1 MVQAGLI
8 VKREAGEARGIMARE
23 MILVVE
29 DDEDI
34 QELIRYNLAQAG
46 YRVTVAGTGE
56 DGLKAARA
64 KTPDL
69 ILLDIMLPGMDGLE
83 VCRILAA
90 QDATRHIPVIMLT
103 AKGEEADVVT
113 GLQMG
118 ADDYI
123 TKPYSPRVLLARIK
137 VVLRRQSRDADDAEQ
152 PLKAGEIHI
161 HPGRREVRVKG
172 KLVELTFTE
181 FGILHFLARHPGW
194 VYTREQI
201 VDTVH
206 GTDYPVTDRSI
217 DVQMVNLRRKLGAA
231 GDAIETVRGVGYRF
245 KE

>member
-1 MVQAGLI
+1 MV
-8 VKREAGEARGIMARE
+8 REL
-23 MILVVE
+23 ILVIE

-46 YRVTVAGTGE
+46 YRAVVAGSGE
-56 DGLKAARA
+56 EGVKVAHA

-83 VCRILAA
+83 VCRTLSA
-90 QDATRHIPVIMLT
+90 QEDTRQIPIIMLT
-103 AKGEEADVVT
+103 AKGEETDIVT

-123 TKPYSPRVLLARIK
+123 TKPFSPRVLLARIK
-137 VVLRRQSRDADDAEQ
+137 VVLRRQGRDVDNVEQ
-152 PLKAGEIHI
+152 VLKIGEIHI

-201 VDTVH
+201 VDAVH
-206 GTDYPVTDRSI
+206 GEDYPVTDRSI
-217 DVQMVNLRRKLGAA
+217 DVQMVSLRRKLGATE
-231 GDAIETVRGVGYRF
+231 DSLETVRGVGYRF
-245 KE
+245 RE

>member
-1 MVQAGLI
+1 
-8 VKREAGEARGIMARE
+8 MARE
-23 MILVVE
+23 TVLVVE

-46 YRVTVAGTGE
+46 YRVTVTGSGE

-64 KTPDL
+64 NPPNL
-69 ILLDIMLPGMDGLE
+69 ILLDIMLPGLDGLE
-83 VCRILAA
+83 VCRLLAA
-90 QDATRHIPVIMLT
+90 QETTRAIPVIMLT
-103 AKGEEADVVT
+103 AKGEEADIIT

-123 TKPYSPRVLLARIK
+123 TKPFSPRVLLARIK
-137 VVLRRQSRDADDAEQ
+137 VVLRRQGRDADEGGEQ
-152 PLKAGEIHI
+152 PLKVGEIHI

-201 VDTVH
+201 VDAVH
-206 GTDYPVTDRSI
+206 GEDYPVTDRSI
-217 DVQMVNLRRKLGAA
+217 DVQMVSLRRKLGSA
-231 GDAIETVRGVGYRF
+231 GDGLETVRGVGYRF

>member
-1 MVQAGLI
+1 MV
-8 VKREAGEARGIMARE
+8 REL
-23 MILVVE
+23 ILVVE

-34 QELIRYNLAQAG
+34 QELIRYNLIQAG
-46 YRVTVAGTGE
+46 YRVVVAGSGE
-56 DGLKAARA
+56 EGVKIAHA

-83 VCRILAA
+83 VCRTLSA
-90 QDATRHIPVIMLT
+90 QENTRQIPIIMLT
-103 AKGEEADVVT
+103 AKGEETDIVT

-123 TKPYSPRVLLARIK
+123 TKPFSPRVLLARIK
-137 VVLRRQSRDADDAEQ
+137 VVLRRQGRDVDNAEQ
-152 PLKAGEIHI
+152 ALKIGEIHI
-161 HPGRREVRVKG
+161 HPGRREVRVKD

-201 VDTVH
+201 VDAVH
-206 GTDYPVTDRSI
+206 GEDYPVTDRSI
-217 DVQMVNLRRKLGAA
+217 DVQMVSLRRKLGSA
-231 GDAIETVRGVGYRF
+231 GDNLETVRGVGYRF

>member
-1 MVQAGLI
+1 MT
-8 VKREAGEARGIMARE
+8 ERGIMARE
-23 MILVVE
+23 LILVVE

-46 YRVTVAGTGE
+46 YRVAVADSGE
-56 DGLKAARA
+56 EGIKIART
-64 KTPDL
+64 KSPDL
-69 ILLDIMLPGMDGLE
+69 VLLDIMLPGMDGLE
-83 VCRILAA
+83 VCRTLSA
-90 QDATRHIPVIMLT
+90 QDDTRQIPIIMLT

-123 TKPYSPRVLLARIK
+123 TKPFSPRVLLARIK
-137 VVLRRQSRDADDAEQ
+137 VVLRRQSREMENAEQ
-152 PLKAGEIHI
+152 SLKIGDILI

-201 VDTVH
+201 VDAVH
-206 GTDYPVTDRSI
+206 GEDYPVTDRSI
-217 DVQMVNLRRKLGAA
+217 DVQMVSLRRKLGGM
-231 GDAIETVRGVGYRF
+231 GDALETVRGVGYRF

>member
-1 MVQAGLI
+1 
-8 VKREAGEARGIMARE
+8 MARE
-23 MILVVE
+23 LILVVE

-46 YRVTVAGTGE
+46 YRVAMAGSGE
-56 DGLKAARA
+56 EGMKTARA
-64 KTPDL
+64 KRPDL

-83 VCRILAA
+83 VCRMLSA
-90 QDATRHIPVIMLT
+90 QDETRQIPIIMLT
-103 AKGEEADVVT
+103 AKGEEADIVT

-123 TKPYSPRVLLARIK
+123 TKPFSPRVLLARMK
-137 VVLRRQSRDADDAEQ
+137 VVLRRQSREVENTEQ
-152 PLKAGEIHI
+152 SLKIGEILI

-201 VDTVH
+201 VDAVH
-206 GTDYPVTDRSI
+206 GEDYPVTDRSI
-217 DVQMVNLRRKLGAA
+217 DVQMVSLRRKLGGI
-231 GDAIETVRGVGYRF
+231 GDALETVRGVGYRF

>member
-1 MVQAGLI
+1 
-8 VKREAGEARGIMARE
+8 MARE
-23 MILVVE
+23 QILIVE

-46 YRVTVAGTGE
+46 YRVAVAGTGE
-56 DGLKAARA
+56 EGLKAARA
-64 KTPDL
+64 KKPDL

-83 VCRILAA
+83 VCRILSAHN
-90 QDATRHIPVIMLT
+90 DTRHIPIIMLT

-123 TKPYSPRVLLARIK
+123 TKPFSPRVLLARIK
-137 VVLRRQSRDADDAEQ
+137 VVLRRQEREGEEGAEQ

-161 HPGRREVRVKG
+161 HPGRREVHVKS
-172 KLVELTFTE
+172 KLVDLTFTE

-201 VDTVH
+201 VDAVH
-206 GTDYPVTDRSI
+206 GEDYPVTDRSI
-217 DVQMVNLRRKLGAA
+217 DVQMVSLRRKLGAA
-231 GDAIETVRGVGYRF
+231 GEAIETVRGVGYRF

>member
-1 MVQAGLI
+1 MV
-8 VKREAGEARGIMARE
+8 REL
-23 MILVVE
+23 ILVVE

-34 QELIRYNLAQAG
+34 QELIRYNLIQAG
-46 YRVTVAGTGE
+46 YRVVVAGSGE
-56 DGLKAARA
+56 EGVKIAHA

-83 VCRILAA
+83 VCRTLSA
-90 QDATRHIPVIMLT
+90 QENTRQIPIIMLT
-103 AKGEEADVVT
+103 AKGEETDIVT

-123 TKPYSPRVLLARIK
+123 TKPFSPRVLLARIK
-137 VVLRRQSRDADDAEQ
+137 VVLRRQGRDVDNAEQ
-152 PLKAGEIHI
+152 ALKIGEIHI
-161 HPGRREVRVKG
+161 HPGRREVRVKD

-201 VDTVH
+201 VDAVH
-206 GTDYPVTDRSI
+206 GEDYPVTDRSI
-217 DVQMVNLRRKLGAA
+217 DVQMVSLRRKLGAA
-231 GDAIETVRGVGYRF
+231 GDNLETVRGVGYRF

>member
-1 MVQAGLI
+1 
-8 VKREAGEARGIMARE
+8 MAKE
-23 MILVVE
+23 QILVVE

-46 YRVTVAGTGE
+46 YRVIVAGTGE

-64 KTPDL
+64 KAPDL
-69 ILLDIMLPGMDGLE
+69 VLLDIMLPGMDGLE
-83 VCRILAA
+83 VCRLLSAN
-90 QDATRHIPVIMLT
+90 DATRQIPVIMLT
-103 AKGEEADVVT
+103 AKGEEADIVT

-123 TKPYSPRVLLARIK
+123 TKPFSPRVLLARIK
-137 VVLRRQSRDADDAEQ
+137 VVLRRQARDADETAEQ
-152 PLKAGEIHI
+152 PLKVGDIHI

-172 KLVELTFTE
+172 KPVDLTFTE

-201 VDTVH
+201 VDAVH
-206 GTDYPVTDRSI
+206 GEDYPVTDRSI
-217 DVQMVNLRRKLGAA
+217 DVQMVSLRRKLGAA
-231 GDAIETVRGVGYRF
+231 GDGVETVRGVGYRY

>member
-1 MVQAGLI
+1 
-8 VKREAGEARGIMARE
+8 MARE

-46 YRVTVAGTGE
+46 HRVAVAGTGE
-56 DGLKAARA
+56 DGLKAARS
-64 KTPDL
+64 KKPDL

-83 VCRILAA
+83 VCRMLGV
-90 QDATRHIPVIMLT
+90 QDDTRHIPVIMLT
-103 AKGEEADVVT
+103 AKGEEADIVT

-123 TKPYSPRVLLARIK
+123 TKPFSPRVLLARIK
-137 VVLRRQSRDADDAEQ
+137 VVLRRQARDGDEDGEQ
-152 PLKAGEIHI
+152 PLKAGDIQI
-161 HPGRREVRVKG
+161 HPGRREVHVKS
-172 KLVELTFTE
+172 KLVDLTFTE
-181 FGILHFLARHPGW
+181 FGVLHFLARHPGW

-201 VDTVH
+201 VDAVH
-206 GTDYPVTDRSI
+206 GEDYPVTDRSI
-217 DVQMVNLRRKLGAA
+217 DVQMVSLRRKLGAA

>member
-1 MVQAGLI
+1 
-8 VKREAGEARGIMARE
+8 MARE

-34 QELIRYNLAQAG
+34 QELIRYNLVQAG
-46 YRVTVAGTGE
+46 YRVTVAGSGE
-56 DGLKAARA
+56 DGLKAARV
-64 KTPDL
+64 KPPDL
-69 ILLDIMLPGMDGLE
+69 VLLDIMLPGMDGLE
-83 VCRILAA
+83 VCRLLAT
-90 QDATRHIPVIMLT
+90 QDNTRHLPVIMLT
-103 AKGEEADVVT
+103 AKGEEADIVT

-123 TKPYSPRVLLARIK
+123 TKPFSPRVLLARIK
-137 VVLRRQSRDADDAEQ
+137 VVLRRQERDTDEGGDQ

-172 KLVELTFTE
+172 KLVDLTYTE

-201 VDTVH
+201 VDAVH
-206 GTDYPVTDRSI
+206 GADYPVTDRSI
-217 DVQMVNLRRKLGAA
+217 DVQMVSLRRKLGAA
-231 GDAIETVRGVGYRF
+231 GDDLETVRGVGYRY